1 VESDSSYYTP
11 SNNCSCCTGNGQ
23 KGSEDKDCMVHRKTD
38 CHHQLTK
45 KEHQTNAPRPRDEQQ
60 DDATESR
67 WLRISRRVY
76 IISMLP
82 PTFGNGTTGRL
93 FAIAQITVRLYFC
106 EGLNKT
112 GTTTAFLKC
121 RLWGHTACSK
131 CGKNPKHAYEPVQT
145 VFTRMFGVAGFRTHW
160 SVLPLSLSLLLS
172 IRIL

>member
-1 VESDSSYYTP
+1 
-11 SNNCSCCTGNGQ
+11 
-23 KGSEDKDCMVHRKTD
+23 MVHRKTD

-67 WLRISRRVY
+67 WLRIARRVY

-106 EGLNKT
+106 EGLNKAETTSTRFRYPKLSTCNKT

-121 RLWGHTACSK
+121 RLWGT
-131 CGKNPKHAYEPVQT
+131 Q
-145 VFTRMFGVAGFRTHW
+145 RVA
-160 SVLPLSLSLLLS
+160 SVE
-172 IRIL
+172 RILSTRTSPFKLCLHGCLVLQALEPTGQSYH